1 MNIEKTEQLDDVHF
15 DEAGLIPIVVQHAT
29 TGEVLM
35 LAYANHEALR
45 RTLESRRMWYYSRA
59 RQQLWRKGETS
70 GNTQR
75 LIDLHSDC
83 DSDALIARV
92 MPAGPACH
100 TGQRSC
106 FDTAPT
112 LRALGDLIAD
122 RARTRMPGSYTVRLL
137 GDMNL
142 RLKKLGEEATELA
155 LACQSGEENVAS
167 EAADL
172 LYHILVAAHAAGVS
186 VEDILAEL
194 DWRFSAAGGARST
207 GGTQVAAGKNPG
219 SPDRA
224 TEG

>member
-1 MNIEKTEQLDDVHF
+1 MNIEKIEQLDAVQF
-15 DEAGLIPIVVQHAT
+15 DDAGLVPVIAQHAT
-29 TGEVLM
+29 TGEVLT
-35 LAYANHEALR
+35 LAYANREALT
-45 RTLESRRMWYYSRA
+45 RTRESRRMWYYSRS
-59 RQQLWRKGETS
+59 REQLWRKGETS

-83 DSDALIARV
+83 DGDALIARV
-92 MPAGPACH
+92 IPAGPACH

-112 LRALGDLIAD
+112 LRALGDLIAA
-122 RARTRMPGSYTVRLL
+122 RARTRTPGSYTVRLL

-172 LYHILVAAHAAGVS
+172 MYHILVAAHAAGVS
-186 VEDILAEL
+186 VEDILSEL

-207 GGTQVAAGKNPG
+207 GGIPAGEGMSPG
-219 SPDRA
+219 SPGPASGD
-224 TEG
+224 

>member
-1 MNIEKTEQLDDVHF
+1 MNIEKIEQLDDVHF
-15 DEAGLIPIVVQHAT
+15 DEAGLVPIIVQHAT
-29 TGEVLM
+29 TGEVLT
-35 LAYANHEALR
+35 LAWANREALCN
-45 RTLESRRMWYYSRA
+45 TLESRRMWFYSRS
-59 RQQLWRKGETS
+59 RKQLWRKGDTS

-92 MPAGPACH
+92 IPAGPACH

-112 LRALGDLIAD
+112 LRSLGDLIAD

-172 LYHILVAAHAAGVS
+172 MYHILVAAHAAGVG

-194 DWRFSAAGGARST
+194 DWRFNAAGGARST
-207 GGTQVAAGKNPG
+207 GGTQAGAGKTPESPNPVTSG
-219 SPDRA
+219 
-224 TEG
+224 